1 MSPQPVD
8 ILRNLFGNLTSGI
21 IRLAVTGG
29 ILVLA
34 YLFIVKPVLNTTEKI
49 SHEANDSIQ
58 KSFESSGFDEI
69 DVTLENVNKQVE
81 RQLSQALKD
90 SKQQGDVDKLR
101 HCMERAV
108 GNVNRV
114 QRCAKRYGAG

>member
-1 MSPQPVD
+1 
-8 ILRNLFGNLTSGI
+8 
-21 IRLAVTGG
+21 
-29 ILVLA
+29 
-34 YLFIVKPVLNTTEKI
+34 
-49 SHEANDSIQ
+49 
-58 KSFESSGFDEI
+58 
-69 DVTLENVNKQVE
+69 VE

-114 QRCAKRYGAG
+114 QRCAKRYGAR

>member
-1 MSPQPVD
+1 MD
-8 ILRNLFGNLTSGI
+8 ILRNLFGNVTSGI
-21 IRLAVTGG
+21 IRLAVTAG

-34 YLFIVKPVLNTTEKI
+34 YFFIVKPVLSTTEKI
-49 SHEANDSIQ
+49 SGEANDSIQ
-58 KSFESSGFDEI
+58 KSFESSGFDKI
-69 DVTLENVNKQVE
+69 DVTLDNVNKQVE

-101 HCMERAV
+101 RCMERAT